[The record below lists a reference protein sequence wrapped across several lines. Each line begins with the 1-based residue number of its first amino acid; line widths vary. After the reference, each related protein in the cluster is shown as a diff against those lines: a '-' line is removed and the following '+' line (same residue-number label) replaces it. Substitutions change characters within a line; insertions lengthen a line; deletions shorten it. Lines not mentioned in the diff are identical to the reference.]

1 MFSRAPF
8 SAAAFASEGALGPIV
23 VSSLLIT
30 SSVGT
35 VTVSAEGT
43 TQTTGV
49 ASSFSIG
56 SVSIVGEASVAPTGV
71 ATSGQTGT
79 TGVVGDASVS
89 VSIQAPLEY
98 GFSGSPFAASPF
110 SGGDTIDVEI
120 SSQLGQV
127 TALAAADVDAIGQ
140 EITSDYGDLS
150 IVAEA
155 NVLPTGQEFS
165 ANLGTISVR
174 TQQIIT
180 PTGLEFFGLY
190 TEPSVLADANLT
202 LDSLLITT
210 SIGDTNIWDDVVP
223 SLPETIWT
231 RIAA

>member
-1 MFSRAPF
+1 MFSKTPF
-8 SAAAFASEGALGPIV
+8 SATAFASDGALIAA
-23 VSSLLIT
+23 SLLIT
-30 SSVGT
+30 SSLGT
-35 VTVSAEGT
+35 ATASANGVVQAT
-43 TQTTGV
+43 SV
-49 ASSFSIG
+49 ASSLSIG
-56 SVSIVGEASVAPTGV
+56 SVSFSLDSVFTPTGV

-79 TGVVGDASVS
+79 AGIVGDASVS

-190 TEPSVLADANLT
+190 TEPSALADANLT
-202 LDSLLITT
+202 VGSLLITT
-210 SIGDTNIWDDVVP
+210 GIGDTNIWDDVVP